1 MAKRTSIKIDS
12 ELMQGIEAQIKE
24 KPWFKSRTKF
34 AEEAIKNEIKK
45 LEDEENASI
54 FSLIRAYYNEKQIYY
69 AEHGIF
75 GFEDFIKKVVLNEN
89 VADIVKKAGQ
99 ESKETN
105 KKIEELTKKLE
116 EYQKRDL
123 SDKDADRIIE
133 QMRKTRPEWMRAIE
147 SAYAEAHKKTRIALN
162 EEMKR
167 KFGMTD
173 KDLEEFEV
181 WKRGMLKKIKE
192 KEGKVNY

>member
-54 FSLIRAYYNEKQIYY
+54 FSLIRAYYNEKQVYY

-75 GFEDFIKKVVLNEN
+75 GFEDFIKKVVLNEG
-89 VADIVKKAGQ
+89 VADIIKKTGQ

-105 KKIEELTKKLE
+105 KKIEELRKEMQKDKETLILLTQLYALETTEPDTPSKKAYE
-116 EYQKRDL
+116 ED
-123 SDKDADRIIE
+123 D
-133 QMRKTRPEWMRAIE
+133 QMRKELRDRLKKLVTSNDLLEDLLEERFK
-147 SAYAEAHKKTRIALN
+147 KKTL
-162 EEMKR
+162 
-167 KFGMTD
+167 
-173 KDLEEFEV
+173 
-181 WKRGMLKKIKE
+181 
-192 KEGKVNY
+192 